1 MLAAPDPQP
10 YARLQQAMRKAIL
23 AANGKSDAA
32 YEKFN
37 LWLIRENSA
46 VLEQELSSA
55 YRSSAIRALLAEQF
69 TALRAEGTSRP
80 PGETRILTTD
90 YKQPRNKWRP
100 GEGVN

>member
-37 LWLIRENSA
+37 LSLIRENSA

-69 TALRAEGTSRP
+69 TALRAEGKIPRP

-90 YKQPRNKWRP
+90 YKQPRNK
-100 GEGVN
+100 